1 MISTIVE
8 LTDRFNWGKF
18 LVARFD
24 EHEWARRSLVD
35 GQPLLSGQCGWT
47 LQHMLVLDLQTGEGA
62 MFLPSGLASAG
73 LEKHR
78 VWVCPMFE
86 VFLGWLYD
94 HPEHWADI
102 LTLPTLI
109 ELDPEKTRG
118 HNAMYGHRR
127 PGPPQ
132 EVIDQKARETKLPRR
147 KTKSA
152 VAQRLRYMSPEHIAE
167 DFTSPRERAAIRA
180 AFEWLSLNGFCA
192 WELKRR
198 HVYTTVAMSKSV
210 HRQDG
215 PYQAVVL
222 PVESIRKAEALLDP
236 DRVRTERVREPS
248 STAKRKKPP

>member
-8 LTDRFNWGKF
+8 VTDRFNWGKF

-47 LQHMLVLDLQTGEGA
+47 PQHMLVVDLQTGEGA
-62 MFLPSGLASAG
+62 MFLPQGLAKAD

-102 LTLPTLI
+102 LTLPALI
-109 ELDPEKTRG
+109 ELDPEQTRG

-132 EVIDQKARETKLPRR
+132 EVIDEKARATKLPERTPKDFPLSSYTELALEDVERMLRDDTYSKTQLLRLVRVRFGGATGSLAKLRR
-147 KTKSA
+147 A
-152 VAQRLRYMSPEHIAE
+152 HLIEHIE
-167 DFTSPRERAAIRA
+167 TLIRNERFHIARRA
-180 AFEWLSLNGFCA
+180 
-192 WELKRR
+192 
-198 HVYTTVAMSKSV
+198 SK
-210 HRQDG
+210 
-215 PYQAVVL
+215 
-222 PVESIRKAEALLDP
+222 
-236 DRVRTERVREPS
+236 
-248 STAKRKKPP
+248 

>member
-18 LVARFD
+18 LVASFD

-47 LQHMLVLDLQTGEGA
+47 PQHMLVLDLQTGEGA
-62 MFLPSGLASAG
+62 MFLPMGLASAD

-102 LTLPTLI
+102 LTLPPLI
-109 ELDPEKTRG
+109 ELDPEETRG

-132 EVIDQKARETKLPRR
+132 DVIDQKARETKLPHRETNSADLAASATFAGLALEDVERMLADPVIQKALLLRLARERFGAATGSLAKLRR
-147 KTKSA
+147 A
-152 VAQRLRYMSPEHIAE
+152 DLVEHIEA
-167 DFTSPRERAAIRA
+167 FIRNERAHATIARLA
-180 AFEWLSLNGFCA
+180 
-192 WELKRR
+192 
-198 HVYTTVAMSKSV
+198 SK
-210 HRQDG
+210 
-215 PYQAVVL
+215 
-222 PVESIRKAEALLDP
+222 
-236 DRVRTERVREPS
+236 
-248 STAKRKKPP
+248 

>member
-24 EHEWARRSLVD
+24 EQEWARRSLVD

-47 LQHMLVLDLQTGEGA
+47 TQHILVLDLQTGEGA
-62 MFLPSGLASAG
+62 MFRPSGLASAD

-102 LTLPTLI
+102 LTLPPLI

-118 HNAMYGHRR
+118 HNAIYGHRR
-127 PGPPQ
+127 AGPPQ
-132 EVIDQKARETKLPRR
+132 EVIDQKARETKLPQRKDSVEPAASRTFAELALEDVEQMLADPVIQKALLLRLARERFGAATGSLAKLRR
-147 KTKSA
+147 A
-152 VAQRLRYMSPEHIAE
+152 DLVEHIE
-167 DFTSPRERAAIRA
+167 TFIRNERA
-180 AFEWLSLNGFCA
+180 
-192 WELKRR
+192 
-198 HVYTTVAMSKSV
+198 
-210 HRQDG
+210 
-215 PYQAVVL
+215 
-222 PVESIRKAEALLDP
+222 
-236 DRVRTERVREPS
+236 RT
-248 STAKRKKPP
+248 